1 MKNNFLKKKVF
12 IATSSFLINKADLNK
27 IPNNKNFEFIK
38 NPLKKKLT
46 SDQIIKFAKN
56 CDYIIAGTEVYDKY
70 TINKLEKLKYLFR
83 LGSGTDNVN
92 IDYLEKKKIK
102 FFKSKVTPEIAVA
115 ELIVGYIFSI
125 YRDIHEHDRNL
136 KNKIWKKKMGSTLNG
151 KTLGIIG
158 YGKVGKYLHKILKN
172 FGIDILINDK
182 KKIKLKNTN
191 LNTLIKKSDI
201 ISINTN
207 LLSKQK
213 LLDKQKLNLCKKNC
227 LIINTSRPEVLD
239 HKYLYW
245 LLKNKKIL
253 GAALDVF
260 DKEPYFGDLTKLDNV
275 LLTPHIGS
283 YSKEI
288 RSNMEV
294 EAVTSIINSKI

>member
-239 HKYLYW
+239 HKHLYW

-260 DKEPYFGDLTKLDNV
+260 DKEPYYGDLTKLDNV

-288 RSNMEV
+288 RYNMEV